1 MGPKNGKGS
10 FVIYNQRPPLSVEAE
25 GPRGTYAGYQR
36 GGLPEALAR
45 SWPPAARS
53 PSGRG
58 NGTVTSSAGAVPR
71 GHEIMRCRRSPRSR
85 FVGSAGT
92 AGRPPR

>member
-1 MGPKNGKGS
+1 MEKAALPFAISG
-10 FVIYNQRPPLSVEAE
+10 L
-25 GPRGTYAGYQR
+25 RGRRAARDLCWYQR

-45 SWPPAARS
+45 SWLPAARR